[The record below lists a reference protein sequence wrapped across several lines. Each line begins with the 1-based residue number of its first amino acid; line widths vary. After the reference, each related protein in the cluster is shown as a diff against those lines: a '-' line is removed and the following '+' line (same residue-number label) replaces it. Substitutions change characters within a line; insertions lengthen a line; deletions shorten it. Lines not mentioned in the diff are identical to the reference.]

1 MRHHQ
6 HKGLY
11 IALKL
16 GGAAV
21 ATAAATAAAYKAYGV
36 LNEKAKKR
44 KNDKE
49 LADGRVA
56 ELNDEASHMR
66 ANDQEMLAEA
76 SLHHDDSSRLRAFM
90 HHERGDEAP
99 LYPGRF
105 STGGSF

>member
-44 KNDKE
+44 TYDKE
-49 LADGRVA
+49 LAE
-56 ELNDEASHMR
+56 ELLHQNDY
-66 ANDQEMLAEA
+66 Q
-76 SLHHDDSSRLRAFM
+76 
-90 HHERGDEAP
+90 RGHN
-99 LYPGRF
+99 RF
-105 STGGSF
+105 SNGVGANAYQR

>member
-44 KNDKE
+44 TYDKE
-49 LADGRVA
+49 LAEGRVA
-56 ELNDEASHMR
+56 ELNDEASHLR
-66 ANDQEMLAEA
+66 ANDQDIEWQRGHSAG
-76 SLHHDDSSRLRAFM
+76 RAM
-90 HHERGDEAP
+90 HGQAW
-99 LYPGRF
+99 
-105 STGGSF
+105 

>member
-21 ATAAATAAAYKAYGV
+21 ATAAATAAAYKAYVV
-36 LNEKAKKR
+36 LKEKSKQ
-44 KNDKE
+44 
-49 LADGRVA
+49 
-56 ELNDEASHMR
+56 
-66 ANDQEMLAEA
+66 QEMLAEA
-76 SLHHDDSSRLRAFM
+76 SLHHGESGRLSAFM